1 MTWLSKLDP
10 NVAASWAIAALGGLM
25 WLYHKAKG
33 DKTES
38 ARSILYSTVT
48 QVVNQSGVDIDNV
61 KARAETAVRAALAKL
76 GITGAIAD
84 ALVHEFVEYAASEL
98 HRNINAAVSG
108 ISKANDEAQATLRSL
123 NNPPPLM
130 LDGKEVPRE
139 NWAAKP
145 GEPGSGTEP
154 DAP

>member
-10 NVAASWAIAALGGLM
+10 NVAASWAAIALGGLL

-38 ARSILYSTVT
+38 TRDILDAIVT
-48 QVVNQSGVDIDNV
+48 QVLHTSGVDVDNV
-61 KARAETAVRAALAKL
+61 KSRFETAARAALAKR
-76 GITGAIAD
+76 GITGAVAD
-84 ALVHEFVEYAASEL
+84 TLVHEFVEYAAEQL
-98 HRNINAAVSG
+98 HLNIDAAVAG
-108 ISKANDEAQATLRSL
+108 ISKANDEAQATLRDL
-123 NNPPPLM
+123 NSPPPLM

-154 DAP
+154 